1 MASLL
6 PARVAPTILTTAAHI
21 PRSLSSPFLA
31 AVITGWVVL
40 VAPSGAGRGK
50 KLV

>member
-21 PRSLSSPFLA
+21 PRSLGNPILTT
-31 AVITGWVVL
+31 VITGWVVL
-40 VAPSGAGRGK
+40 VGPGGTGRGQ
-50 KLV
+50 